1 MDRGKYTEKC
11 FNLLNTEQSR
21 CLNEDP
27 TKSTE
32 TKIQRTLRKIKSTLT
47 KQEPLEYTK
56 WLFYGT
62 PKLHK
67 IGKNGNINDL
77 PLRPI
82 VSNIGTATYH
92 LAKHLS
98 KVLSP
103 SRNSEYTIKNTKD
116 FLVQLKK
123 EKIPKDHQMVS
134 FDVKSLFTNVP
145 LEKTIDIILRRIY
158 RDKEVSI

>member
-1 MDRGKYTEKC
+1 MA
-11 FNLLNTEQSR
+11 LLQESSMEQ
-21 CLNEDP
+21 LNYI
-27 TKSTE
+27 K
-32 TKIQRTLRKIKSTLT
+32 LRKNS
-47 KQEPLEYTK
+47 
-56 WLFYGT
+56 
-62 PKLHK
+62 
-67 IGKNGNINDL
+67 NINDL

-98 KVLSP
+98 EVLSP